1 MLATKVGS
9 KNLPCSQ
16 YTNGFIPFKQH
27 TKDKNGKH
35 AIKPI
40 VMRLTPSSFPLI
52 GPNYKLVI
60 RDDTMKPD
68 NIGID
73 KKIENHTRVPLPNC
87 LFNGTLF
94 DNDQVQ
100 VAIST
105 CGSSQKKVVLVSYC
119 CTCIIKFIRLWTF
132 QLDQNPQTMA
142 LK

>member
-9 KNLPCSQ
+9 KYLPCAQ
-16 YTNGFIPFKQH
+16 YMNGFIPLKQH

-73 KKIENHTRVPLPNC
+73 KK
-87 LFNGTLF
+87 
-94 DNDQVQ
+94 
-100 VAIST
+100 
-105 CGSSQKKVVLVSYC
+105 
-119 CTCIIKFIRLWTF
+119 
-132 QLDQNPQTMA
+132 
-142 LK
+142 

>member
-1 MLATKVGS
+1 MNG
-9 KNLPCSQ
+9 LPL
-16 YTNGFIPFKQH
+16 KQH

-60 RDDTMKPD
+60 RDDTTD

-119 CTCIIKFIRLWTF
+119 ACILVFVGLWCF
-132 QLDQNPQTMA
+132 
-142 LK
+142 